1 MARHPDRAR
10 SDTSPKPEFRPARN
24 PPQRLRL
31 IHRRYTHSEYPYYNG
46 AGRADA
52 PNRSPPRARFMLIAI
67 EGCLG
72 SGKSTVAVGLSALRG
87 SAPLLEDFESNP
99 FLRAFY
105 ADPTSN
111 ATETEF
117 AFLLLHFHQ
126 LKNHFETVSRSEVVA
141 DFHLG
146 KDLIYADL
154 NLQDSRAKRMF
165 DEMYD
170 FFLEKTPRPSLMIFL
185 STPTDLL
192 LKRIRAR
199 RRDFELEADPEYYA
213 AVNSAYELFFE
224 QYTGNKLRIPMDE
237 WDFVQDA
244 TLFGRLSLLVDRSLE
259 IK

>member
-1 MARHPDRAR
+1 M
-10 SDTSPKPEFRPARN
+10 F
-24 PPQRLRL
+24 
-31 IHRRYTHSEYPYYNG
+31 
-46 AGRADA
+46 
-52 PNRSPPRARFMLIAI
+52 IAI

-72 SGKSTVAVGLSALRG
+72 SGKSTVAVGLAALRG

-126 LKNHFETVSRSEVVA
+126 LKSHFETVSGSEVIA

-154 NLQDSRAKRMF
+154 NLQDVRAKRLF
-165 DEMYD
+165 GEMYD
-170 FFLEKTPRPSLMIFL
+170 FCLEKTPHPSLMIFL
-185 STPTDLL
+185 STPTDLV
-192 LKRIRAR
+192 LKRIRHR
-199 RRDFELEADPEYYA
+199 RRDFEVETDPEYYA

-224 QYTGNKLRIPMDE
+224 RYAGNKLRIPMDE
-237 WDFVQDA
+237 WDFVQEA
-244 TLFGRLSLLVDRSLE
+244 SLFGRLSLLVDQALE